1 LYGREAKLRVLSALE
16 ASSEPESPAVAE
28 LIRAMDAAVEH
39 LADALSCA
47 VALADGRRQPCSFH
61 LDGEECSCERCGQ
74 LLSEW
79 ELGAAAALECALPDS
94 NPLAEEADGPNN
106 DLRVASTSGNLAAR
120 AEKVQALFHELED
133 VFGGLTL
140 PARAGE
146 AGSPSAKLA
155 TGKCEGCGMMI
166 SGNTKFCPH
175 CGRTVQGRRC
185 LSCNGPVDREMKF
198 CPTCGAKAA

>member
-1 LYGREAKLRVLSALE
+1 LFGREAKLRVLSALE
-16 ASSEPESPAVAE
+16 ASSDPESPAVAE

-47 VALADGRRQPCSFH
+47 VALADGKRQPCSFH
-61 LDGEECSCERCGQ
+61 LDSEECSCERCGQ

-94 NPLAEEADGPNN
+94 NPLSEDSDGPNH
-106 DLRVASTSGNLAAR
+106 DLQLASTSGNLAAR

-133 VFGGLTL
+133 VFGGLAF
-140 PARAGE
+140 PNRAGE
-146 AGSPSAKLA
+146 ASHPGATLA
-155 TGKCEGCGMMI
+155 TGICDGCGMVI
-166 SGNTKFCPH
+166 SANAKFCTH
-175 CGRTVQGRRC
+175 CGRTMQGRRC
-185 LSCNGPVDREMKF
+185 LSCNGPVDRDMKF